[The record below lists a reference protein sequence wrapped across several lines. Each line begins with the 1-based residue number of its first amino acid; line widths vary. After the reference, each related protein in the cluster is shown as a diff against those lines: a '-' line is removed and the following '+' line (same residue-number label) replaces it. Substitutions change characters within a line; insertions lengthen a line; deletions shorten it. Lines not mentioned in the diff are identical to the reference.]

1 MKTQFTQYLDSDTP
15 IMLINDDIGVIKDNN
30 GNVIGGIDGKA
41 WQEEFMYID
50 SLGKKSIEVRI
61 NSAGGSV
68 LEGYNIFS
76 AIDKAKTPTTT
87 HNVGIAASI
96 AGIIFLAGKDR
107 VIEDYGQIMLHAP
120 HSDSDEDV
128 NKQINAV
135 KEQLTT
141 IISSKG
147 KNIDANQ
154 YMREETWIDATSAYI
169 NGFAT
174 KVNVSNSEIKNKLK
188 INLFNYLKKDLY
200 LLNQNTNNMTELEI
214 KKQLDDFK
222 AELLKTLKNED
233 TATFHKPIPDLRAEY
248 ETMKMGYDK
257 AIKDNDDLNKKYDAL
272 KKEHEDMKSK
282 MATPTVMDK
291 KDMSIGCDEEEADKE
306 IKNALE
312 KGRIKESEKTAWKI
326 ALMANKATINVIN
339 ALPANITSTSIPT
352 SSTSSTPV
360 TYSTIR
366 HAVRESIKN
375 KKQ

>member
-1 MKTQFTQYLDSDTP
+1 MKTQFTQYLDTDTP

-174 KVNVSNSEIKNKLK
+174 KVNVSKSDIKNKLK
-188 INLFNYLKKDLY
+188 INLFNYLKKDLS
-200 LLNQNTNNMTELEI
+200 LPNQNTTNMTEVEI
-214 KKQLDDFK
+214 KNQLDAFK

-233 TATFHKPIPDLRAEY
+233 ATFHKPIPDIRAEF
-248 ETMKMGYDK
+248 ETMKIGYDK
-257 AIKDNDDLNKKYDAL
+257 AMKDNDELKKKYEDL

-282 MATPTVMDK
+282 MAVPTIMDK
-291 KDMSIGCDEEEADKE
+291 KEMSMGCDEEEADKE

-326 ALMANKATINVIN
+326 ALMSNKATINVIN
-339 ALPANITSTSIPT
+339 ALPANITNTSIPT
-352 SSTSSTPV
+352 SVTGSTTV
-360 TYSTIR
+360 TYSTIKN
-366 HAVRESIKN
+366 AVKESIKP
-375 KKQ
+375 KK